1 MRLPAPRS
9 LVRVAHRTG
18 STTLIELSFAA
29 PQHAEVAA
37 ELPGFAARIREI
49 VEAHELRVWFD
60 TVRRI
65 GPLGHAAS
73 DAAYEALAAAGS
85 IGDDPVLGAEEV
97 LALDRARDLLLGER

>member
-1 MRLPAPRS
+1 MTVVNDRLCSVRYQGDAPACPAEPGPR
-9 LVRVAHRTG
+9 RTPDG
-18 STTLIELSFAA
+18 
-29 PQHAEVAA
+29 QHH
-37 ELPGFAARIREI
+37 GFAARIREI
-49 VEAHELRVWFD
+49 VEAHEFRVWFD